1 MPSLSTAS
9 NPSGWYGIV
18 IGLAALGW
26 NVFNAI
32 LERRPKLL
40 VRQIGDSITDRAHT
54 RPDGRVIYMLR
65 AVVVNESMK
74 KPVVIAAY
82 HLGLPW
88 KDEYLDLLP
97 DPKEIEKENYIVPG
111 SQNSIW
117 RYPREMI
124 LNHRVNSQ
132 GKLAPGEAIE
142 GALLFNGMEP
152 IPDDLPHG
160 HEIEVDLRVLL
171 QTGRPILT
179 KCRMVV
185 DKGHR
190 TRGLVEPTGAELLT
204 KR

>member
-1 MPSLSTAS
+1 
-9 NPSGWYGIV
+9 
-18 IGLAALGW
+18 LAALGW

-97 DPKEIEKENYIVPG
+97 DPEEIEKEDYIVPG

-160 HEIEVDLRVLL
+160 HEIEVELRVLL

-190 TRGLVEPTGAELLT
+190 TRELVEPTGAELLT